1 MDLYGALL
9 AYILN
14 LKKNNITM
22 TTNPQDGLLLYKL
35 SHELPNQINRRHRV
49 VLSADGTYS

>member
-1 MDLYGALL
+1 
-9 AYILN
+9 
-14 LKKNNITM
+14 M